1 MAVMENERHG
11 GYGNVLLIRFS
22 AIGDVAISVPVVQSL
37 AHAFPDT
44 RFTVL
49 TSVRFLPF
57 FKGLPA
63 NVSLVGVDLR
73 KDYHGRGGVRRL
85 FRMLKPMGF
94 DAVADLHGVLRTY
107 SLGMM
112 FRLHGVPVRRIRK
125 NRLSR
130 YRLTRFHFKDLSQ
143 RPTSAERYCKV
154 LERLG
159 FRFQVE
165 FRPIFPPGGADI
177 SPVSSFTGGKDS
189 PWIGVA
195 PFAAHKG
202 KMYPESLTREVMLQ
216 LLKAHPQAR
225 IFLFGR
231 GQAEDKLFSRWCA
244 ELPQCLNVGQHL
256 ENMQQELILMSHLD
270 VMLSMD
276 SANMHLASLTA
287 TPVVSIWGATHP
299 YAGFLGWNQPE
310 ENIIQIDDLR
320 CRPCSIYGQRPCH
333 RGDYACLTQIL
344 PDRIVERILS
354 IISNP
359 QKQ

>member
-112 FRLHGVPVRRIRK
+112 FRLHGVPVC
-125 NRLSR
+125 R
-130 YRLTRFHFKDLSQ
+130 YF
-143 RPTSAERYCKV
+143 
-154 LERLG
+154 
-159 FRFQVE
+159 
-165 FRPIFPPGGADI
+165 
-177 SPVSSFTGGKDS
+177 
-189 PWIGVA
+189 
-195 PFAAHKG
+195 
-202 KMYPESLTREVMLQ
+202 
-216 LLKAHPQAR
+216 
-225 IFLFGR
+225 
-231 GQAEDKLFSRWCA
+231 
-244 ELPQCLNVGQHL
+244 
-256 ENMQQELILMSHLD
+256 
-270 VMLSMD
+270 
-276 SANMHLASLTA
+276 
-287 TPVVSIWGATHP
+287 P
-299 YAGFLGWNQPE
+299 YA
-310 ENIIQIDDLR
+310 
-320 CRPCSIYGQRPCH
+320 
-333 RGDYACLTQIL
+333 
-344 PDRIVERILS
+344 
-354 IISNP
+354 
-359 QKQ
+359 